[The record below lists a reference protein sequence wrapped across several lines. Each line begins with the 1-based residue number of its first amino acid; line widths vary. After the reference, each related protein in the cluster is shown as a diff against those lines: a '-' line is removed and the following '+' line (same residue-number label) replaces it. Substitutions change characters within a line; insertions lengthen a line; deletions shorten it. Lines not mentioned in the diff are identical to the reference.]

1 MFGKYYILTFSSD
14 LEEAKMDSGE
24 SFSQLKIYSVYEKIF
39 GSSQNKCCF
48 ADSYIIDHSF
58 VYVCFS

>member
-24 SFSQLKIYSVYEKIF
+24 SSQLKIYSVYEKIF
-39 GSSQNKCCF
+39 GSS
-48 ADSYIIDHSF
+48 
-58 VYVCFS
+58 